1 MACALQKAIFIE
13 AGGLGL
19 ATVQGCASALQSL
32 VDRLAAV
39 DADLRARH
47 LVSRTLS
54 CRVPDLEVVFL
65 AALTDDGI
73 EELRCLEGSDHDG
86 AQVRLT
92 ADSDDLVALANGD
105 LSPPVA
111 WATGRLK
118 VQASPLDLLRLRAL
132 L

>member
-1 MACALQKAIFIE
+1 MASVQDCERAL
-13 AGGLGL
+13 L
-19 ATVQGCASALQSL
+19 SL

-39 DADLRARH
+39 DAGTRTRYAVDRTVSWRVTDLDVVFAVRFVDGAMGDLRCSASTSQRE
-47 LVSRTLS
+47 
-54 CRVPDLEVVFL
+54 D
-65 AALTDDGI
+65 
-73 EELRCLEGSDHDG
+73 

-92 ADSDDLVALANGD
+92 GHSDDLVALVSGA

-118 VQASPLDLLRLRAL
+118 VEASVLDLLKLRAL

>member
-1 MACALQKAIFIE
+1 MAS
-13 AGGLGL
+13 
-19 ATVQGCASALQSL
+19 VQECEQALQSL
-32 VDRLAAV
+32 AARLAAV
-39 DADLRARH
+39 DREVRARYV
-47 LVSRTLS
+47 VSRTLS

-65 AALTDDGI
+65 ARLTDDGI
-73 EELRCLEGSDHDG
+73 EELRCSDGQHVDG

-92 ADSDDLVALANGD
+92 AGSDDLVALVDGT

-118 VQASPLDLLRLRAL
+118 VQASALDLLKLRAL